1 MLSNGHE
8 ADERLASQ
16 MSQRRVSEQV
26 FADGHAV
33 LMGALAQLVDQSQR
47 PESWVADV
55 LRVLRE
61 HQLLRLEE
69 IPEKLGRVECARLQC
84 WGMALYEVLAT
95 GWVHAAQDV
104 AERPF

>member
-1 MLSNGHE
+1 MMSNGDHTD
-8 ADERLASQ
+8 AHLAYQ
-16 MSQRRVSEQV
+16 MSQRRVSEHV
-26 FADGHAV
+26 FADGSAV
-33 LMGALAQLVDQSQR
+33 VLGALAQLVSQR

-61 HQLLRLEE
+61 HQLRRLED
-69 IPEKLGRVECARLQC
+69 IPEKVGSVECARLQC

-95 GWVHAAQDV
+95 GWVHAAEEI